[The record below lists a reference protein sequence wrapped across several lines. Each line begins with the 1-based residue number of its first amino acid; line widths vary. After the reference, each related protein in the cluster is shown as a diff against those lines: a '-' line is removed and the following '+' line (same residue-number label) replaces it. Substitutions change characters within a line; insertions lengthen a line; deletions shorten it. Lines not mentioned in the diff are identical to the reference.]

1 MKKTSILLS
10 FLALLSLILAGCSS
24 GASPSDSGSTTISV
38 TTTDFKFTPSTWT
51 VPANTQITVN
61 ITNNGAL
68 AHTWT
73 VMTKPI
79 SGSYTSADQSNI
91 YFTSN
96 PVQPSES
103 TTVTFTSPSTA
114 GTYQVICTQPGHF
127 EQGMVG
133 SLIVK

>member
-1 MKKTSILLS
+1 MKKKLSILGVVL
-10 FLALLSLILAGCSS
+10 LLSLMLAACSGTS
-24 GASPSDSGSTTISV
+24 SSTNGSTTLSV

-51 VPANTQITVN
+51 VPAGKQITVN

-68 AHTWT
+68 GHTWT

-79 SGSYTSADQSNI
+79 TGSFTSADQSDV
-91 YFTSN
+91 YFTSG
-96 PVQPSES
+96 VIQPSTS
-103 TTVTFTSPSTA
+103 STVTFTAPSTA